1 MCTSL
6 DLIQRSMSDYVIHS
20 TAGIIGEVDSMLSR
34 MHNTGCAGASE
45 ARVLD
50 NMSTHRTRAIS
61 QKWSRCF
68 AMTARRNATNSQML
82 PCARL
87 AVTRA
92 RPAPRNVRRLPLNAE
107 LRPPVWQGESLGR
120 VFLILT
126 RKSRSRGAYRT
137 NASPEK
143 EPRLCL
149 RLGHWCVLRPLPAH
163 ARSPS
168 GEEVLE

>member
-1 MCTSL
+1 MQLHAAQQSCTSL
-6 DLIQRSMSDYVIHS
+6 DVIQRSMPDYVIHS

-68 AMTARRNATNSQML
+68 AMTARRNATNSPIS

-107 LRPPVWQGESLGR
+107 LRPPVWQGRFDRFAPVRIAVKAATLKTHDKLALSASLCA
-120 VFLILT
+120 
-126 RKSRSRGAYRT
+126 RGVMPSAGLSYR
-137 NASPEK
+137 
-143 EPRLCL
+143 
-149 RLGHWCVLRPLPAH
+149 
-163 ARSPS
+163 
-168 GEEVLE
+168 